1 VAARAPADGLM
12 LALRTATRDL
22 HDQVE
27 GRLLE
32 EGWLDER
39 SAYGLLVGRWLALHS
54 HVEREFLPFGE
65 ELADLDLPGRARSG
79 LLRTDL
85 AALHITPP
93 SPLPVPPLAIG
104 DCAAALGVLYVIEGS
119 TLGGQVIGRQLAA
132 TLQVTLESGA
142 GSLVPYGPAT
152 RRRWQEFGWFV
163 NGWTG
168 DHRRVIAAARSFFEC
183 YDGWVLSDSR
193 LVRAPRGD

>member
-1 VAARAPADGLM
+1 VAARTPADGLM

-22 HDQVE
+22 HDHVE

-32 EGWLDER
+32 EGWLDQR
-39 SAYGLLVGRWLALHS
+39 SAYGLLVGRWLALHT

-85 AALHITPP
+85 AALHITPA

-132 TLQVTLESGA
+132 TLQVTRDSGA
-142 GSLVPYGPAT
+142 GAQMPYGPAT

-168 DHRRVIAAARSFFEC
+168 DHRRVIAAARSFFQC
-183 YDGWVLSDSR
+183 YDHWVLSA
-193 LVRAPRGD
+193 RAD